1 MATPVASGLVSVASR
16 RASRPARSRR
26 APRPARVSAEA
37 DSASPDA
44 SAETAKR
51 ALLAAVAASRKAG
64 ADARSSKRAILD
76 AVATLEPLGAVGG
89 SVPFADVSGRWSLVY
104 STNDDRGAPAL
115 GPLAAVLDDGAFQR
129 VGNQPYKAFFSFA
142 PALAG
147 SAETARQSQR
157 QTSTLPP
164 DASSTSSTSRICSG
178 RRGCARRRLGEIEA
192 PDAEAREVAV
202 TFTEGDRPGA
212 EKSARARSGGG
223 DPPAEAAAAIARGP
237 ATRLRTR
244 RCLRGG
250 RGGVHHHQTET
261 GGKRA
266 RDETRTETGTG
277 TTDGTALAR
286 PGRTPRSRVA
296 RNTKSSDEN
305 PSRPV
310 PTGTARA
317 PA

>member
-115 GPLAAVLDDGAFQR
+115 GPLAAVLDDDAFQR
-129 VGNQPYKAFFSFA
+129 VSNQLYKAFFSFA

-147 SAETARQSQR
+147 SAETGARGVANEQIVDLAAGRVVNVVDVSY
-157 QTSTLPP
+157 LPWP
-164 DASSTSSTSRICSG
+164 LEA
-178 RRGCARRRLGEIEA
+178 ARVGVSGEIEA
-192 PDAEAREVAV
+192 LDAEAREVAV
-202 TFTEGDRPGA
+202 TFTEGEIGPGPRKGRGGA
-212 EKSARARSGGG
+212 SAGSGGG
-223 DPPAEAAAAIARGP
+223 DPPALKLPLPRPRGVLRNTFCD
-237 ATRLRTR
+237 ATMRVS
-244 RCLRGG
+244 RGG
-250 RGGVHHHQTET
+250 RGGVFIT
-261 GGKRA
+261 
-266 RDETRTETGTG
+266 TR
-277 TTDGTALAR
+277 LR
-286 PGRTPRSRVA
+286 PG
-296 RNTKSSDEN
+296 DEA
-305 PSRPV
+305 
-310 PTGTARA
+310 GA
-317 PA
+317 